1 MISPVREHG
10 QSDFHSETTNY
21 WPPLM
26 YTPMQEQL
34 TGGFMNVHSY
44 PGNLQWMTN
53 GSMDKSEANIDG
65 GL

>member
-1 MISPVREHG
+1 MISPVCKHRR
-10 QSDFHSETTNY
+10 SDFHSEATIG
-21 WPPLM
+21 P

-34 TGGFMNVHSY
+34 TGGFMNVQSY